1 MFCFFKQKTAYE
13 MRISDWS
20 SDVCSSDL
28 HVGVDYANQP
38 VQGRRDER
46 RIRRPDG
53 VPRDYGRRLDSLAGK
68 AGRKHEGSALGSTP
82 ALCGKLAHLLSR
94 SHRDPLDHP
103 GRQRGPVDRPA
114 FGPGMGGDATA
125 VETGNLPALRR
136 RKPSS
141 RGCREFAGLLES
153 RVGVLRK
160 GAVSRGRREASE
172 LKHIASMLRSA
183 GPDGSVSSVWIRGS
197 VPDALHE

>member
-1 MFCFFKQKTAYE
+1 
-13 MRISDWS
+13 
-20 SDVCSSDL
+20 
-28 HVGVDYANQP
+28 
-38 VQGRRDER
+38 
-46 RIRRPDG
+46 
-53 VPRDYGRRLDSLAGK
+53 
-68 AGRKHEGSALGSTP
+68 
-82 ALCGKLAHLLSR
+82 
-94 SHRDPLDHP
+94 
-103 GRQRGPVDRPA
+103 
-114 FGPGMGGDATA
+114 MGGDATA

-183 GPDGSVSSVWIRGS
+183 GPDGSVSSVWICGS
-197 VPDALHE
+197 VSDALHESRHVEPVSWQRLGGFYCSNHEATVMPPGSWMCSARSEEHTSELL